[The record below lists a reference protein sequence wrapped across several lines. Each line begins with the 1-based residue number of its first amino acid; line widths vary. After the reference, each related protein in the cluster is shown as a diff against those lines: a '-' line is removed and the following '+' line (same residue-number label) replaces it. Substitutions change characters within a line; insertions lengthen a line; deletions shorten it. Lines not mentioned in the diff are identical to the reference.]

1 MNKPLVMDASSLI
14 LLGKCGLIEVL
25 SRAFRIIIPRRVL
38 DEVAGEG
45 LLKQYP
51 DANVIA
57 ELVHNR
63 KIEVVSVENRS
74 VRFPLSLDEGE
85 TEAILLT
92 QQIDDAI
99 LVTDD
104 GKAIKTCRFLKIP
117 FIISPKVVIALYRI
131 EKIDMMEAK
140 RSINKLRMIG
150 RYSPEIIAEALINLK
165 EARDVETNNC

>member
-1 MNKPLVMDASSLI
+1 MDASSLI
-14 LLGKCGLIEVL
+14 LLGKCGLIEAL
-25 SRAFRIIIPRRVL
+25 SKAFRIIIPRKVL
-38 DEVAGEG
+38 DEVASEA

-51 DANVIA
+51 DASVIA
-57 ELVHNR
+57 GLVHSR
-63 KIEVVSVENRS
+63 KIEIIAVENKRI
-74 VRFPLSLDEGE
+74 RFPLSLDEGE

-92 QQIDDAI
+92 QQMGDAI

-104 GKAIKTCRFLKIP
+104 GKAIKACRFLKIP
-117 FIISPKVVIALYRI
+117 FIISPKVVIALYRL
-131 EKIDMMEAK
+131 EKIDMTEAK